1 MNQPL
6 FKWDDDVKQGQ
17 SATATESGD
26 KPMEENTMDNLKLL
40 EDKIIRAVEALKQQ
54 REETRALAV
63 KVTALEDEILAKDE
77 ELEKLRADVAE
88 SERVRGELARMNEER
103 SAVRLQVEDLL
114 KELEG
119 IELP

>member
-1 MNQPL
+1 
-6 FKWDDDVKQGQ
+6 
-17 SATATESGD
+17 
-26 KPMEENTMDNLKLL
+26 MDNLKLL

>member
-1 MNQPL
+1 
-6 FKWDDDVKQGQ
+6 
-17 SATATESGD
+17 
-26 KPMEENTMDNLKLL
+26 MEENTMDNLKLL

-63 KVTALEDEILAKDE
+63 KVTALEDDILARDE
-77 ELEKLRADVAE
+77 QIEKLQAEAAE
-88 SERVRGELARMNEER
+88 SERVRGELARMSEER

>member
-1 MNQPL
+1 
-6 FKWDDDVKQGQ
+6 
-17 SATATESGD
+17 
-26 KPMEENTMDNLKLL
+26 MEENTMDNLKLL

-77 ELEKLRADVAE
+77 QIEKLQAEAAE

>member
-1 MNQPL
+1 
-6 FKWDDDVKQGQ
+6 
-17 SATATESGD
+17 
-26 KPMEENTMDNLKLL
+26 MEENTMDNLKLL

-77 ELEKLRADVAE
+77 QIEKLHAEAAE

-103 SAVRLQVEDLL
+103 SAVRLQVEDIL